1 VDYNMGTSAANGFAV
16 AWESQ
21 EKQEALMFR
30 RTKMTAAMSQELM
43 DELTDFGRRDLS
55 QLRMDDLESEMYE
68 LVDAVTR
75 RAVQGVLEDQTRA
88 CSMQDCPRCG
98 RHLEDKPPEVKTL
111 LTQRGEVTWNQP
123 VKHCPTCRCDFFPS
137 GPGVGD

>member
-1 VDYNMGTSAANGFAV
+1 MGTWAANGFAGS
-16 AWESQ
+16 WGSQ

-30 RTKMTAAMSQELM
+30 RTKMTAAMAQELM

-55 QLRMDDLESEMYE
+55 QFRMDDLESEAYE
-68 LVDAVTR
+68 LVDAITR

-88 CSMQDCPRCG
+88 CSMSDCPQCG
-98 RHLEDKPPEVKTL
+98 RHLEDKPPEKKTL

-123 VKHCPTCRCDFFPS
+123 VKHCRTCRCDFFPS
-137 GPGVGD
+137 GPGIGD

>member
-1 VDYNMGTSAANGFAV
+1 MRGVNYNMGTSAANGFAV
-16 AWESQ
+16 VWESQ

-68 LVDAVTR
+68 LVDAITR

-88 CSMQDCPRCG
+88 CE
-98 RHLEDKPPEVKTL
+98 HE
-111 LTQRGEVTWNQP
+111 
-123 VKHCPTCRCDFFPS
+123 
-137 GPGVGD
+137 

>member
-1 VDYNMGTSAANGFAV
+1 
-16 AWESQ
+16 
-21 EKQEALMFR
+21 MFR

-55 QLRMDDLESEMYE
+55 QLRMDDLESETYE

-88 CSMQDCPRCG
+88 CGMEDCPRCG
-98 RHLEDKPPEVKTL
+98 RHLEDKPPQKKTL
-111 LTQRGEVTWNQP
+111 LTQRGEGTWNQP
-123 VKHCPTCRCDFFPS
+123 VKHCATCRCDFFPA

>member
-1 VDYNMGTSAANGFAV
+1 
-16 AWESQ
+16 
-21 EKQEALMFR
+21 MFR

-55 QLRMDDLESEMYE
+55 QLRMDDLESEVYE
-68 LVDAVTR
+68 LVDAITR

-88 CSMQDCPRCG
+88 CNMRDCPQCG
-98 RHLEDKPPEVKTL
+98 RHLEDKPPEKKTL

-123 VKHCPTCRCDFFPS
+123 VKHCPSCRCDFFPA
-137 GPGVGD
+137 GPVIGD

>member
-1 VDYNMGTSAANGFAV
+1 
-16 AWESQ
+16 
-21 EKQEALMFR
+21 MFR

-68 LVDAVTR
+68 LVDAITR

-88 CSMQDCPRCG
+88 CSMSDCPQCG
-98 RHLEDKPPEVKTL
+98 RHLEDKPPEEKTL

-123 VKHCPTCRCDFFPS
+123 VKHCSTCRCDFFPS

>member
-1 VDYNMGTSAANGFAV
+1 VNYNMGTSAANGFAV
-16 AWESQ
+16 VWESQ
-21 EKQEALMFR
+21 EKQEASMFR

-75 RAVQGVLEDQTRA
+75 RAVQGVLEDQMRA
-88 CSMQDCPRCG
+88 CCMSDCPRCG
-98 RHLEDKPPEVKTL
+98 RHLEDKPPEEKTL

>member
-1 VDYNMGTSAANGFAV
+1 VNYNMGTSAANGFAV
-16 AWESQ
+16 VWESQ

-43 DELTDFGRRDLS
+43 DELTDLGRRDLS
-55 QLRMDDLESEMYE
+55 QLRMDDLESEVYE
-68 LVDAVTR
+68 LVDAITR

-88 CSMQDCPRCG
+88 CSMSDCPQCG
-98 RHLEDKPPEVKTL
+98 WHLEDKPPEKKTL

-123 VKHCPTCRCDFFPS
+123 VKHCRTCRCDFFPS
-137 GPGVGD
+137 GPGVGN

>member
-1 VDYNMGTSAANGFAV
+1 MNYNVGTSAANGFAV
-16 AWESQ
+16 VWESQ

-75 RAVQGVLEDQTRA
+75 RAVQGVLEDQTRVL
-88 CSMQDCPRCG
+88 
-98 RHLEDKPPEVKTL
+98 RHAGTA
-111 LTQRGEVTWNQP
+111 R
-123 VKHCPTCRCDFFPS
+123 
-137 GPGVGD
+137 GVGGTSTTSHRKRKR